1 MAIAFRMEELLGF
14 VVKYETTGYRLVLT
28 VVKNRVYLELRLG
41 ETFKFMYSFMYLLF
55 IHLVYK

>member
-1 MAIAFRMEELLGF
+1 MATAFRMEELLGF